1 MWEKTLLN
9 VNWKVEDPHNRT
21 LCLVCPP
28 LALLTDGPERRPRL
42 ATWWSC
48 QLLVW
53 PLTGA
58 PSTIE
63 SFYLILMSISV
74 RTMVHPLVSFQPML
88 AQRRVLSPGL
98 PGILDHHWRILEM
111 NLSPGIRWMGTHWSC
126 PHEARCQ
133 GGTEPSIQQQLDPL
147 KCDREE
153 SWVGKPITVPTFI
166 LLFQWTW
173 TWANSGR

>member
-1 MWEKTLLN
+1 M
-9 VNWKVEDPHNRT
+9 NWKAEDPHNRT
-21 LCLVCPP
+21 LCLVYPP

-58 PSTIE
+58 PSTME
-63 SFYLILMSISV
+63 SFYLILMSISG

-98 PGILDHHWRILEM
+98 SGILILDHHWRILEM
-111 NLSPGIRWMGTHWSC
+111 NLSPGIGWMGTH
-126 PHEARCQ
+126 
-133 GGTEPSIQQQLDPL
+133 
-147 KCDREE
+147 
-153 SWVGKPITVPTFI
+153 
-166 LLFQWTW
+166 
-173 TWANSGR
+173 